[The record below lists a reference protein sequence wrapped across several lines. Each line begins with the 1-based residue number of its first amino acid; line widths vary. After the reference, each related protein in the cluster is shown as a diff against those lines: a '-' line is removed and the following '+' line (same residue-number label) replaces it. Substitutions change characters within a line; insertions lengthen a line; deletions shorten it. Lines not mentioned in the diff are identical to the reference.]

1 MDNEVFDNY
10 AELVARF
17 KSGDESAYEEL
28 YEKTKQ
34 FVYTTCLGIL
44 RNDDDAFD
52 AMQDTY
58 LTVYRR
64 IDSLE
69 DDKTFISWL
78 KRIATTKSLDLYK
91 KRKGD
96 VSYDDAVAVDESLQL
111 DDDLE
116 SLPDSYIMEKTK
128 REALDKIIKESLS
141 DVQYQTIHMHYYGE
155 LSVETIAELMECPVG
170 TVKTRLMKS
179 RAKIKEGVKKYEKDN
194 KDAFAAVPAPAVPFL
209 TRFFRAGA
217 EDVTVPPLDVSSLI
231 GTESVSAVSN
241 AAKAAKGT
249 AKTAKNIKLIAGA
262 AALALVVAGAF
273 GVKKVLDRQESVD
286 IPPETSAVVSETTP
300 AIETTESLEVI
311 NPFDY
316 IIVHFGGNIPDE
328 GTASISRYTSCP
340 EGLEFEISQTTGLN
354 NGDEITVTVV
364 SAPEVEG
371 CVYEPMSQTFVVDGL
386 TRLITVSHSETTV
399 AFNDYGYRT
408 LQISVPEV
416 SISGID
422 MTETNNALYELCSSE
437 MTSSRTQYN
446 NGTLEAYDYNYQ
458 YIDFLSYC
466 SDDVISIIL
475 IGTDRGKDHMG
486 PMYTYEVINISAQTG
501 SILSDD
507 ELLEILG
514 MNDADFRN
522 YVTEALNDDLGN
534 LNYGNP
540 EQADELENMVGM
552 SPMEF
557 NTLTDRVAQAR
568 PYVSNSGS
576 LCFVYELAFIPDSMA
591 GYSYYFMYKCIDP
604 AMSQMVHVRTE
615 YVDGNFEN
623 AIEGLSYS
631 WDTY

>member
-1 MDNEVFDNY
+1 MLFEDY
-10 AELVARF
+10 AELVANF

-28 YEKTKQ
+28 YTKTQ
-34 FVYTTCLGIL
+34 RMVYSICLGIL
-44 RNDDDAFD
+44 RNEDDAFD

-58 LTVYRR
+58 LTVYRK

-96 VSYDDAVAVDESLQL
+96 VSYDDAVAADESLQL

-128 REALDKIIKESLS
+128 REALDKIIKDSLS
-141 DVQYQTIHMHYYGE
+141 DVQYQTIHMHYYSE
-155 LSVETIAELMECPVG
+155 LPVETIAELMNCPVG
-170 TVKTRLMKS
+170 TVKTRLMTS

-194 KDAFAAVPAPAVPFL
+194 KDAFAGAPAVPFL
-209 TRFFRAGA
+209 TRFFRASA
-217 EDVTVPPLDVSSLI
+217 EDVTVPLLDSSLI
-231 GTESVSAVSN
+231 GKEAASTVGN
-241 AAKAAKGT
+241 AAKAVKGT
-249 AKTAKNIKLIAGA
+249 AKPAKTIKLIAGA

-286 IPPETSAVVSETTP
+286 TIPETSAVVSETTP

-399 AFNDYGYRT
+399 DFYDYGYGT

-416 SISGID
+416 TISGID

-446 NGTLEAYDYNYQ
+446 AANGTLEAYDYNYQ

-466 SDDVISIIL
+466 SDDVISIVL
-475 IGTDRGKDHMG
+475 IGTDLGKDHMG

-522 YVTEALNDDLGN
+522 YVTESLSDDLGSV
-534 LNYGNP
+534 NYGNP
-540 EQADELENMVGM
+540 EQAVELENMVGM
-552 SPMEF
+552 SPLGF
-557 NTLTDRVAQAR
+557 NTLPDRVAQAR